1 MKLILQSEASECG
14 IACLGMIASHF
25 GHEVDL
31 SDLRGR
37 FLVSLKGTTLAQLIR
52 NAAAMQMSS
61 RPLRIELADLARMPV
76 PCILH
81 WNLNHFVVLKRA
93 SRDLRGQYVFTI
105 LDPAV
110 GERRIS
116 LHEVSASFT
125 GVALELMPTPSFTA
139 KDERKKLSLRNLTG
153 NIVGLRK
160 AIFQIIAVAITLETF
175 ALTSPLFNQYI
186 IDEVIISGD
195 NQLLGVI
202 ALGFALVI
210 VTQTGISVARS
221 WLLVRWSTEVNYQW
235 ASRVFYHLINLPVA
249 FFEKRHLGDIVSR
262 FGSISVIQNTLTNLV
277 VESLLDGLMALI
289 AISMMLLYS
298 PKLSAIVIAA
308 VILYGVLRWTTFK
321 PFLDASQER
330 MILSAKESSH
340 FMESMRGISAIKLY
354 GKEEERHARW
364 LNLKI
369 DVQNR
374 DVKTQKMTILYKASN
389 SILFAFQSLAVLYVG
404 ALQVI
409 QNILSVG
416 MLLAFISYSASFIT
430 RVFSLI
436 DALVNVNVLML
447 HCQRLADIVLTEPEA
462 KNYADTDL
470 TRLEPS
476 IELKGV
482 KFRHAEGEPYVLN
495 DINLLLAPGES
506 TVLVGPSG
514 CGKTTLCKIVLGLL
528 EPTEGEV
535 LYGGVPVKRLGYNAY
550 RKLVGTV
557 MQDDVLMAGSI
568 ADNISFFSN
577 EVEMARIQLC
587 AQRAAIHDEIIAMPM
602 GYQTL
607 VGDMGSSLSGGQKQ
621 RVLLARA
628 MYKQPSVLVLDE
640 ATSHLDF
647 GNEKKVNES
656 LLGLKLTKVM
666 VAHRSETI
674 NTADRIVRL
683 ANGKVVEQLEEKID

>member
-1 MKLILQSEASECG
+1 MKLTLQSEASECG
-14 IACLGMIASHF
+14 LACLSMIASYF
-25 GHEVDL
+25 GNDVDL
-31 SDLRGR
+31 SILRGR
-37 FLVSLKGTTLAQLIR
+37 FLVSLKGTTLSQLMR
-52 NAAAMQMSS
+52 NAAAMHMTS
-61 RPLRIELADLARMPV
+61 RPLRVELADLSRIKA

-81 WNLNHFVVLKRA
+81 WNLNHFVVLKRV
-93 SRDLRGQYVFTI
+93 SRDVRGREILTI

-116 LHEVSASFT
+116 IGEASSLFT
-125 GVALELMPTPSFTA
+125 GVALELMPMPSFEA

-160 AIFQIIAVAITLETF
+160 AIFQIVVVAIVLEIF
-175 ALTSPLFNQYI
+175 ALTSPLFNQFI

-195 NQLLGVI
+195 SQLLGVI
-202 ALGFALVI
+202 AVGFALVI

-235 ASRVFYHLINLPVA
+235 ASRVFYHLINLPLA

-262 FGSISVIQNTLTNLV
+262 FGSINTIQNTLTNLV
-277 VESLLDGLMALI
+277 VETLLDGLMAII
-289 AISMMLLYS
+289 ALSMMLLYS
-298 PKLSAIVIAA
+298 VKLTVIVIFA
-308 VILYGVLRWTTFK
+308 VLLYAILRLVTFK

-330 MILSAKESSH
+330 MILSAKENSH
-340 FMESMRGISAIKLY
+340 FMESMRGVSTIKLF

-364 LNLKI
+364 LNLKT

-374 DVKTQKMTILYKASN
+374 DVRTQKMTIIYKATN
-389 SILFAFQSLAVLYVG
+389 GILFAFQSLAVLYFG
-404 ALQVI
+404 AAHVI
-409 QNILSVG
+409 QNIISVG
-416 MLLAFISYSASFIT
+416 MLLAFISYSSSFIN

-447 HCQRLADIVLTEPEA
+447 HCQRLADIVLTEPEP
-462 KNYADTDL
+462 KNYTESDL
-470 TRLEPS
+470 ERLEPS
-476 IELKGV
+476 IELRRV
-482 KFRHAEGEPYVLN
+482 KFRHADGEPFVLE
-495 DINLLLAPGES
+495 DISLLLIPGES

-514 CGKTTLCKIVLGLL
+514 CGKTTLCKIILGLL

-535 LYGGVPVKRLGYNAY
+535 LYGGVPVKRLGYNVY
-550 RKLVGTV
+550 RSLVGTV
-557 MQDDVLMAGSI
+557 MQDDVLLAGSI
-568 ADNISFFSN
+568 ADNICFFST
-577 EVEMARIQLC
+577 EVDMTRVRLC

-607 VGDMGSSLSGGQKQ
+607 VGDMGTSLSGGQKQ

-647 GNEKKVNES
+647 NNEKKVNES
-656 LLGLKLTKVM
+656 LGELRLTKVM
-666 VAHRSETI
+666 VAHRTETI
-674 NTADRIVRL
+674 NTADRIVHL
-683 ANGKVVEQLEEKID
+683 FNGRIIEKAI